1 MLLYCWAHQ
10 ETLELDLQE
19 ALIKFFEQGKGDIE
33 THVTLASSG
42 RELAASMGSRY
53 SAELELEVISRN
65 GRVITLMGKEREGSR
80 VFIRHR
86 SLM

>member
-65 GRVITLMGKEREGSR
+65 GLMGKEREGSR